1 MLVGGKSVQ
10 STGGDYMLMIRDNL
24 PRFNAVNFMR
34 SKDEVAKYFSRY
46 LAGYRFPCVCAD
58 DAAEFK
64 GEAFID
70 LCRERGIREDFITRG
85 SPQFNVVADRG
96 IAMIE
101 SADKAAATQ
110 ARLMFPIM
118 VVPSNDPLWTAQA
131 YWGCH
136 ALNLESDQL

>member
-10 STGGDYMLMIRDNL
+10 STGGDYILIIRDNL
-24 PRFNAVNFMR
+24 PRFNAVYFMR
-34 SKDEVAKYFSRY
+34 SKNEVTKYFSRY